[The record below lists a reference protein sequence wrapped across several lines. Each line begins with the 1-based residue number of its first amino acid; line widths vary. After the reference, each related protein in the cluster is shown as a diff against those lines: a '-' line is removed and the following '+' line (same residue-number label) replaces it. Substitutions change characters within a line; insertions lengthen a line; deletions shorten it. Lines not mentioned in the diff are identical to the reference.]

1 MAMGL
6 LRNRRPGGSRKGGL
20 TMLAAS
26 EADRIRDRLSWQ
38 ELSRSAGVVSR
49 LVGLTRSG
57 YIALAGAVML
67 WVVARVVAGDAM
79 YVASYGAAA
88 FVVAAVFLA
97 PPPPG
102 TTAGRVGLY
111 PPTRGGE
118 RREVQPTPT
127 GTLTRSPCLLG

>member
-67 WVVARVVAGDAM
+67 WVVARGGAGDAM
-79 YVASYGAAA
+79 YGGSFGAAGLG
-88 FVVAAVFLA
+88 VAGVF
-97 PPPPG
+97 PG
-102 TTAGRVGLY
+102 PRPARA
-111 PPTRGGE
+111 R
-118 RREVQPTPT
+118 
-127 GTLTRSPCLLG
+127 

>member
-20 TMLAAS
+20 TVLAAS

-38 ELSRSAGVVSR
+38 ELSRTAGVVSR

-67 WVVARVVAGDAM
+67 WVVARVVAGDAL

-88 FVVAAVFLA
+88 LLRAAGFLG
-97 PPPPG
+97 PPP
-102 TTAGRVGLY
+102 RGL
-111 PPTRGGE
+111 PA
-118 RREVQPTPT
+118 
-127 GTLTRSPCLLG
+127 